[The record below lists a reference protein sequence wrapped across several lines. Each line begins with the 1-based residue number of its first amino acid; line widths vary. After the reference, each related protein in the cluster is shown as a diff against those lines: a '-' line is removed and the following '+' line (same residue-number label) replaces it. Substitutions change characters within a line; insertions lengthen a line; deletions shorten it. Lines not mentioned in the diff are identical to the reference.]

1 MKQAVS
7 FTEGPVGRQLYR
19 MAMPM
24 VWGLLATMS
33 FNAVDTF
40 FVAQLGS
47 DQLAAMSF
55 TFPVVMVV
63 ASMAIGLGAGTSSV
77 VARLLGQGK
86 KSEAKQLASD
96 TLLLSLGLSALM
108 MALGWLTMEPLFL
121 LLGAEPR
128 LLPMITE
135 YMSIWYL
142 NTPFVI
148 APMVMSA
155 MMRASG
161 NNGVAGGLMLAGAIV
176 NAILDPILIFGW
188 GWIPRMEIAGAA
200 WATLLTRLV
209 MVSVSLYYVTQRLKL
224 MAWPH
229 RHLEG
234 LMASWRSVLHI
245 GLPAMATNMI
255 VPLASGITVALVASH
270 GIDAV
275 AGFGIAMRIEPVV
288 LIAFYATSGVIGPFL
303 GQNMASEYHHR
314 QDQVWAVVVKFC
326 LLFGLAVAL
335 LLWMFGATVVGW
347 FSDSEDVKAVAIAYL
362 AIAPISYGLYGVVMS
377 VNASFNGLGHP
388 MPAMVIS
395 VLRVLGVYLPL
406 AFTAQWLWGLNGLF
420 IATAVAN
427 VVTGV
432 MGYLWLRRYLSGTQ
446 QQAAPALSRR

>member
-40 FVAQLGS
+40 FVAQLGG

-63 ASMAIGLGAGTSSV
+63 TSMAIGLGAGTSSV
-77 VARLLGQGK
+77 VARLLGQGQ
-86 KSEAKQLASD
+86 KSEAKHLASD
-96 TLLLSLGLSALM
+96 TLLLSLGLSAMM

-135 YMSIWYL
+135 YMGIWYL

-188 GWIPRMEIAGAA
+188 GWIPRLEIAGAA

-209 MVSVSLYYVTQRLKL
+209 MVVAAFYYVAYRLKL
-224 MAWPH
+224 LSWPH
-229 RHLEG
+229 RDLAG

-255 VPLASGITVALVASH
+255 IPLASGVTVAMVAAH
-270 GIDAV
+270 GVDAV
-275 AGFGIAMRIEPVV
+275 AGFGVAMRIEPVV

-303 GQNMASEYHHR
+303 GQNMSREYHHR
-314 QDQVWAVVVKFC
+314 QNEVWVVVLKFC
-326 LLFGLAVAL
+326 LLFGLATAV
-335 LLWMFGATVVGW
+335 LLWVLGPMVVGW
-347 FSDSEDVKAVAIAYL
+347 FSDSQSVQAVAIAYL
-362 AIAPISYGLYGVVMS
+362 AIAPLSYGLYGVVMS
-377 VNASFNGLGHP
+377 VNASFNGLGYP

-395 VLRVLGVYLPL
+395 VMRVLGVYLPL
-406 AFTAQWLWGLNGLF
+406 AFVGQWLWGLNGLF
-420 IATAVAN
+420 VATAAAN
-427 VVTGV
+427 ILTGV
-432 MGYLWLRRYLSGTQ
+432 LGYLWLRRYLSQTQ
-446 QQAAPALSRR
+446 QRRSCVT

>member
-40 FVAQLGS
+40 FVAQLGG

-77 VARLLGQGK
+77 IARLLGQGQN
-86 KSEAKQLASD
+86 SEAKQLASD
-96 TLLLSLGLSALM
+96 TLLLSLGLSAVM
-108 MALGWLTMEPLFL
+108 MVLGWVTIEPLFL
-121 LLGAEPR
+121 LLGAEPH

-155 MMRASG
+155 MMRATG
-161 NNGVAGGLMLAGAIV
+161 NNGVAGGLMLGGAV
-176 NAILDPILIFGW
+176 LNAILDPLLIFGW

-200 WATLLTRLV
+200 WATFFTRLV
-209 MVSVSLYYVTQRLKL
+209 MVGLSFYFVAYRLKL
-224 MAWPH
+224 MSWPH

-234 LMASWRSVLHI
+234 LMASWRSVMHI
-245 GLPAMATNMI
+245 GVPAMATNMI
-255 VPLASGITVALVASH
+255 VPLASGITVALVAAH

-275 AGFGIAMRIEPVV
+275 AGFGVAMRIEPVV
-288 LIAFYATSGVIGPFL
+288 LIVFYATSGVIGPFL

-314 QDQVWAVVVKFC
+314 QDQVLSVVLKFC
-326 LLFGLAVAL
+326 LYFGVAVAL
-335 LLWMFGATVVGW
+335 FLWVVGPTVVGW
-347 FSDSEDVKAVAIAYL
+347 FSDSEEVISIAVAYL

-388 MPAMVIS
+388 MPAMVVSI
-395 VLRVLGVYLPL
+395 LRVLALYLPL
-406 AFTAQWLWGLNGLF
+406 AFMGQWLWGVNGLF

-427 VVTGV
+427 VMTGLF
-432 MGYLWLRRYLSGTQ
+432 GYWWLRRYLAATQ
-446 QQAAPALSRR
+446 RRASSAS

>member
-63 ASMAIGLGAGTSSV
+63 TSMAIGLGAGTSSV
-77 VARLLGQGK
+77 VARLLGQGQ

-108 MALGWLTMEPLFL
+108 MALGWLTIEPLFL

-161 NNGVAGGLMLAGAIV
+161 NNGVAGGLMLAGAII

-200 WATLLTRLV
+200 WATLLTRLL
-209 MVSVSLYYVTQRLKL
+209 MVSVSLYYVTRRLKL
-224 MAWPH
+224 MSWPH
-229 RHLEG
+229 RHLDG
-234 LMASWRSVLHI
+234 LMASWRSILHI

-270 GIDAV
+270 GVDAV
-275 AGFGIAMRIEPVV
+275 AGFGVAMRIEPVV

-314 QDQVWAVVVKFC
+314 QDQVWAVVLKFC
-326 LLFGLAVAL
+326 LLFGLVMAL
-335 LLWMFGATVVGW
+335 LLWLFGATVVGW
-347 FSDSEDVKAVAIAYL
+347 FSDSEDVKTVAIAYL
-362 AIAPISYGLYGVVMS
+362 SIAPISYGLYGVVMS

-388 MPAMVIS
+388 MPAMIIS

-420 IATAVAN
+420 IATAAAN
-427 VVTGV
+427 VVTGI
-432 MGYLWLRRYLSGTQ
+432 MGYLWLRRYLSSTQ
-446 QQAAPALSRR
+446 RQATPAS

>member
-40 FVAQLGS
+40 FVAQLGG

-77 VARLLGQGK
+77 IARLLGQGQ

-96 TLLLSLGLSALM
+96 TLLMSLGLSAVM
-108 MALGWLTMEPLFL
+108 MTLGWLTIEPLFL
-121 LLGAEPR
+121 LLGAEPH
-128 LLPMITE
+128 LLPLITE

-142 NTPFVI
+142 NTPLVI

-155 MMRASG
+155 MMRATG
-161 NNGVAGGLMLAGAIV
+161 NNGVAGGLMLGGAIL
-176 NAILDPILIFGW
+176 NAVLDPLLIFGW

-200 WATLLTRLV
+200 WATFITRLV
-209 MVSVSLYYVTQRLKL
+209 MVGLSFYFVAYRLKL
-224 MAWPH
+224 MSWPH
-229 RHLEG
+229 RHLDG
-234 LMASWRSVLHI
+234 LMASWRLVMHI
-245 GLPAMATNMI
+245 GVPAMATNMI
-255 VPLASGITVALVASH
+255 IPLASGITVALVAAHS
-270 GIDAV
+270 IDAV
-275 AGFGIAMRIEPVV
+275 AGLGIAMRIEPVV

-303 GQNMASEYHHR
+303 GQNMSREYQHR
-314 QDQVWAVVVKFC
+314 QDEVWAVVLRFC
-326 LLFGLAVAL
+326 LIFGLAVAL
-335 LLWMFGATVVGW
+335 LLWVLGPMFVGW
-347 FSDSEDVKAVAIAYL
+347 FSDSESVQSVAIAYL
-362 AIAPISYGLYGVVMS
+362 AIAPLSYGLYGVVMS
-377 VNASFNGLGHP
+377 VNASFNGLGYP

-395 VLRVLGVYLPL
+395 VMRVLGVYLPL
-406 AFTAQWLWGLNGLF
+406 AFLGQWLWGLNGLF
-420 IATAVAN
+420 VATAAAN
-427 VVTGV
+427 VITGV
-432 MGYLWLRRYLSGTQ
+432 FAYLWLRRYLASIQ
-446 QQAAPALSRR
+446 EPARQPS

>member
-33 FNAVDTF
+33 FNLVDTF
-40 FVAQLGS
+40 FVAQLGG

-77 VARLLGQGK
+77 MARLLGQGK
-86 KSEAKQLASD
+86 NREAKQLAAD
-96 TLLLSLGLSALM
+96 TLVLSLGLSAVM
-108 MALGWLTMEPLFL
+108 MVLGWLTIEPLFL
-121 LLGAEPR
+121 LLGAEAR
-128 LLPMITE
+128 LLPLISE
-135 YMSIWYL
+135 YMNIWYL

-161 NNGVAGGLMLAGAIV
+161 NNSVAGGLMLAGAIL

-188 GWIPRMEIAGAA
+188 GWIPRLEIAGAA
-200 WATLLTRLV
+200 WATFFTRLV
-209 MVSVSLYYVTQRLKL
+209 MVSLSLYYVTRRLGL
-224 MAWPH
+224 MSWPH
-229 RHLEG
+229 RHFEG

-255 VPLASGITVALVASH
+255 IPFASGIKVALVAAH
-270 GIDAV
+270 GVDAV
-275 AGFGIAMRIEPVV
+275 AGLGVAMRIEPVV

-303 GQNMASEYHHR
+303 GQNMAPQYHHR
-314 QDQVWAVVVKFC
+314 QDQVLSVVLRFC
-326 LLFGLAVAL
+326 LSFGLAVAI
-335 LLWMFGATVVGW
+335 LLWLTASTVVGW
-347 FSDSEDVKAVAIAYL
+347 FSDSEAVRTAAVAYL
-362 AIAPISYGLYGVVMS
+362 MIAPMSYGLYGVVMS
-377 VNASFNGLGHP
+377 VNASFNGLGYP

-395 VLRVLGVYLPL
+395 VMRVLGFYLPL
-406 AFTAQWLWGLNGLF
+406 ALGAQWLWGLNGLF

-427 VVTGV
+427 LATGV
-432 MGYLWLRRYLSGTQ
+432 IGYLWLRRYLSRTQ
-446 QQAAPALSRR
+446 QLELKPAES